1 MKFTEVKQIKEFLS
15 AVDQCQGSVWLESK
29 DGDRY
34 NLKSELSQYI
44 AIAALLKEK
53 GEQLE
58 LFCSQKDDEPFMF
71 QFLHEHPE
79 VV

>member
-15 AVDQCQGSVWLESK
+15 AVDQCQGGVWLESK